1 MLCKCHHT
9 EQDAAAAASPG
20 ILYKWVS
27 FVILHLQMLGM
38 VGLPWGCESH
48 MGKLQTAQCP
58 LLVNTWTRRHS
69 DLFPDWCPQGEPW
82 APADSL
88 LIYSDLQRHTQESP
102 KTPATISH
110 MCIQKLDL
118 NFNILYPQGFV
129 DFFNL
134 KFSFCLCTFYFNV
147 LLSEFNVFN
156 VIYIF
161 LRLSAGL
168 YHGLPACQDPPSLLQ
183 C

>member
-1 MLCKCHHT
+1 
-9 EQDAAAAASPG
+9 
-20 ILYKWVS
+20 
-27 FVILHLQMLGM
+27 MLGM

-58 LLVNTWTRRHS
+58 LLVKIWTRRHG
-69 DLFPDWCPQGEPW
+69 DLFPDGCPQGKPW
-82 APADSL
+82 VPADSL

-129 DFFNL
+129 DFLLTKSSPFL
-134 KFSFCLCTFYFNV
+134 CVHSVLMCYYVSLMCLMWSIFSFAFQLACTLGFQPVKTN
-147 LLSEFNVFN
+147 
-156 VIYIF
+156 
-161 LRLSAGL
+161 
-168 YHGLPACQDPPSLLQ
+168 PSLLQ